1 MIYTDYYDSD
11 EFNEVFNE
19 IIKLD
24 KSGVDPYYNLI
35 SNPNLKY
42 KLDRKGY
49 LYFILGKYTVN
60 TLFNEYVCEF
70 LNNHPYVC
78 NYDVAG
84 MKKHL
89 NTSLGHVHFSLC
101 VNSVQDAY
109 FKSNDKHIF
118 DILCDVYAGKYK
130 NKCHEISS
138 ILGVNGDYIVT
149 AFVNSPV
156 KNYKFL
162 HSFVQKG
169 DDVLDFSKN
178 VKMST
183 DEYYDLL
190 KPDVVSMIKGNR
202 LVSDIMFVSHN
213 YPPMTS
219 KDFFVR
225 HNQMVLRR

>member
-89 NTSLGHVHFSLC
+89 NTPIYSDFYSFWTKQILPR
-101 VNSVQDAY
+101 
-109 FKSNDKHIF
+109 IF
-118 DILCDVYAGKYK
+118 
-130 NKCHEISS
+130 
-138 ILGVNGDYIVT
+138 
-149 AFVNSPV
+149 F
-156 KNYKFL
+156 
-162 HSFVQKG
+162 
-169 DDVLDFSKN
+169 
-178 VKMST
+178 
-183 DEYYDLL
+183 
-190 KPDVVSMIKGNR
+190 
-202 LVSDIMFVSHN
+202 
-213 YPPMTS
+213 
-219 KDFFVR
+219 
-225 HNQMVLRR
+225 